1 LQKKENKAT
10 LKKFHRKIG
19 LLSHEVYHWLI
30 KSNRRDLIYM
40 EGTRF
45 KAAFDQKI
53 RAVTAAF
60 FRRYLRSLFELQMLD
75 ITRMQSIY

>member
-1 LQKKENKAT
+1 
-10 LKKFHRKIG
+10 
-19 LLSHEVYHWLI
+19 
-30 KSNRRDLIYM
+30 M

-45 KAAFDQKI
+45 KAALDQKI